1 MRARDRWEGS
11 SSDKGL
17 EEAVPGPECEDD
29 MMVNKEIFLHVFK
42 SVWRDPP
49 PLLLTYLLFIV
60 TNCQL

>member
-29 MMVNKEIFLHVFK
+29 MMVNKEIFLHVPLYE
-42 SVWRDPP
+42 RDK
-49 PLLLTYLLFIV
+49 I
-60 TNCQL
+60 CA